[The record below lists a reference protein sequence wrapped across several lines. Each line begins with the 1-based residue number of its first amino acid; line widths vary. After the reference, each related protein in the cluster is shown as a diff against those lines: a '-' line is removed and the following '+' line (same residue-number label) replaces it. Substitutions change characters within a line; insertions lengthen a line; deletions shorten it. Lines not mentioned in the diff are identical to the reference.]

1 MKYMILLTATQ
12 ADYDAMAGGTDGQGR
27 SWSEADLQA
36 MFEHMEG
43 INQEMQARGELID
56 GQGLAGPEATR
67 TVRVV
72 DGKREVTDGPYG
84 EAKEFLAGYWVVDC
98 ETEERALEIAAR
110 ASASPGPGG
119 TVSSDPVQVRPIME
133 APGTEM

>member
-1 MKYMILLTATQ
+1 MKYMIMLTATQ
-12 ADYDAMAGGTDGQGR
+12 ADYDAMAGGVDAQGR
-27 SWSEADLQA
+27 SWSEADMQA
-36 MFEHMEG
+36 MFAHMEA
-43 INQEMQARGELID
+43 INEDLRARGEWVD

-84 EAKEFLAGYWVVDC
+84 EAKEFLAGFWLVDC

-110 ASASPGPGG
+110 ASACPGPGG
-119 TVSSDPVQVRPIME
+119 VISSDPVQVRPVME